1 MAVDQREAHET
12 IDLPEWQ
19 IPHRWIIG
27 AAVALGLLLA
37 LWASQMETPKPS
49 PRGNG
54 MVMTGQDALGQALK
68 ELDNVGEFG
77 TEQGAGRGIAYLNSW
92 IEQPTQKPA
101 QWQRE
106 PMLDRLPRAIRDHQQ
121 LALLHDLDRKN
132 FSLQDFTYLRECFW
146 MRDISRRI
154 GNEPEPKALK
164 PWFDELEKSAGDDV
178 VRKLAIAER
187 LFDWTTRNLQAEPLP
202 PPAPEPE
209 AVVGDDAEAQFRRLP
224 AAAKA
229 IPGPGYTLLP
239 WQALLFGQGD
249 AQQRARV
256 FIALC
261 RQAEIPVI
269 MLAVD
274 RNAPGGP
281 TPWLPAAF
289 LGGKLYLF
297 DSAMGLPI
305 PGPDGKGIATLD
317 EVIADPGMLRK
328 LDIQGDEAYRTSA
341 EDLKNLVGLIDA
353 PPEAL
358 TQRMATLQ
366 AALTGDRRLEVALT
380 PSNLA
385 AELKPIKAFN
395 HVALWRVPME
405 AVMYFPAS
413 FSVAQRDPELAKE
426 LQARYMVFDENE
438 AIMKGRQ
445 FHLKGEFNS
454 DDPRRPAA
462 REWYQMARPSDREI
476 IDLTESSAA
485 QKRFLESMRRFGR
498 EPPEDPQAR
507 KAMFQELQKTAYR
520 RKQYASYFLGL
531 VAYDAGDYPL
541 AIEWFKDRIL
551 EADPNTPWRPAARY
565 NLGRSLEQLNEWQA
579 AVEVYQQDD
588 SPQRHG
594 NLIRARTLIEQHR
607 ESESEGKSKGKG
619 EGKEEVSEK

>member
-1 MAVDQREAHET
+1 MAVDQREASDT
-12 IDLPEWQ
+12 IESPAWN

-27 AAVALGLLLA
+27 GAVAIGLLFA
-37 LWASQMETPKPS
+37 LWASRMESPRPS
-49 PRGNG
+49 PRGDR
-54 MVMTGQDALGQALK
+54 MVIGGQDSLEQALK

-77 TEQGAGRGIAYLNSW
+77 TEQGAGRGIAYLNAW
-92 IEQPTQKPA
+92 IEQPTTKPA
-101 QWQRE
+101 TWERE
-106 PMLDRLPRAIRDHQQ
+106 RMLERLPRAIRDHQQ
-121 LALLHDLDRKN
+121 LANLHDLDRKN
-132 FSLQDFTYLRECFW
+132 FGLSDFSYLRECFW

-154 GNEPEPKALK
+154 GNEPAPESLQNWLDEVDKA
-164 PWFDELEKSAGDDV
+164 DGREVA
-178 VRKLAIAER
+178 RQLAIAER

-209 AVVGDDAEAQFRRLP
+209 AVVGDDPEAQFRRLP

-249 AQQRARV
+249 EQQRARV

-261 RQAEIPVI
+261 RQAEIDVV

-274 RNAPGGP
+274 RDAPGGP

-289 LGGKLYLF
+289 IGNKLYLF

-305 PGPDGKGIATLD
+305 PGPNGKGIATL
-317 EVIADPGMLRK
+317 EQVVADPELLRK
-328 LDIQGDEAYRTSA
+328 LDIEGDAAYGTTA
-341 EDLKNLVGLIDA
+341 EDLKRLVALIDA

-358 TQRMATLQ
+358 SQRMATLQ
-366 AALTGDRRLEVALT
+366 SALTGDRRLEVSLD
-380 PSNLA
+380 PSDLA
-385 AELKPIKAFN
+385 AALKPIKSLN
-395 HVALWRVPME
+395 HVALWRVSME
-405 AVMYFPAS
+405 AVMYLPAS
-413 FSVAQRDPELAKE
+413 FNMAQRNPELAKE
-426 LQARYMVFDENE
+426 LQTRYMIFDENE

-445 FHLKGEFNS
+445 YHLKGEFNS

-462 REWYQMARPSDREI
+462 REWYQQARPSDREI
-476 IDLTESSAA
+476 IDLTESSTA
-485 QKRFLESMRRFGR
+485 QARLIATMMRFGQ
-498 EPPEDPQAR
+498 EPPKDPQAR

-541 AIEWFKDRIL
+541 AIEWFKERIL

-565 NLGRSLEQLNEWQA
+565 NLGRSLEQIGEWQS

-594 NLIRARTLIEQHR
+594 NLIRARTLIEDHQ
-607 ESESEGKSKGKG
+607 
-619 EGKEEVSEK
+619 